1 MQCVQCMSARCRC
14 NHKIACVDHAVECAS
29 VIVDVSCVVINVF
42 NSVDHAVEC
51 VSLLDGVKNSRLL
64 GLVHHDNEHA

>member
-1 MQCVQCMSARCRC
+1 M
-14 NHKIACVDHAVECAS
+14 
-29 VIVDVSCVVINVF
+29 IVDVSCVVINVF